1 MTADIVLGLLS
12 ADTLVIRT
20 VIAGVDSLG
29 ASPPPWSEAIP
40 VLVRPDSLWV
50 ARTMRSTDGWLRLAP
65 LLSPFIAVLLASLF
79 SMWQTTIVRR
89 EQKETRRESA
99 FSLFLAV
106 CSEMRII
113 LHRTWEIIDSAS
125 RGEWSRSSIHT
136 GAKDACL
143 AELIKLMPWE
153 PALGLILH
161 FYENVSLIAVHQN
174 NAVHIPDSPGLP
186 AAGSPRDSEFHDAIA
201 FAIEKY
207 PSMFMQYESVWRTL
221 QAHARQLKRELP
233 AELRPVPP
241 EEFERRR
248 QAMGKLRSRPGA
260 GAE

>member
-12 ADTLVIRT
+12 ADTLIIRT
-20 VIAGVDSLG
+20 VVSGADSLA
-29 ASPPPWSEAIP
+29 ASPWSEAIP

-50 ARTMRSTDGWLRLAP
+50 ARTMRSTDSWLRLAP
-65 LLSPFIAVLLASLF
+65 LMGPFIAVFLASLF

-89 EQKETRRESA
+89 EQKRTRRESA

-113 LHRTWEIIDSAS
+113 LHRTWEIIDSAL
-125 RGEWSRSSIHT
+125 REEWSRSSIHT

-174 NAVHIPDSPGLP
+174 NAIHIPEPSGPAGNPGQ
-186 AAGSPRDSEFHDAIA
+186 RESELNDAIA
-201 FAIEKY
+201 FAVEKY
-207 PSMFMQYESVWRTL
+207 PSMFRQYESVWRTL
-221 QAHARQLKRELP
+221 QVHAREHKRELP

-248 QAMGKLRSRPGA
+248 QMMGKLRSRPAA
-260 GAE
+260 G